1 MEEKINLEGLWAK
14 YSSLF
19 KRAFGETESV
29 DNFLE
34 KFGERI
40 VMCPASHKSDQKYCE
55 PGGLMKQSIDV
66 AITMKKISETLG
78 LNVESTS
85 ILRVALAHD
94 LGKIGSEDTDYF
106 IPQDSDWHREKLGAL
121 YKFNDQMPRMPVT
134 HVSLH
139 LLASSGIPL
148 TLDETRAISTALG
161 SSREENKLKH
171 IQITSKLIKLQKLI
185 FEGVSSFRTS
195 SNHRRA
201 LTKRFLVLT

>member
-66 AITMKKISETLG
+66 AITMKKISESLG

-139 LLASSGIPL
+139 LLASSGIHL

-161 SSREENKLKH
+161 SSREENKPYGYVNTQLQSL
-171 IQITSKLIKLQKLI
+171 IQSARL
-185 FEGVSSFRTS
+185 
-195 SNHRRA
+195 
-201 LTKRFLVLT
+201 LTVQTK